1 MSHDDLIVVA
11 KDSFQT
17 KRHQEILVLIWT
29 FRKTPLEW
37 DATKVLA
44 IFFTQKLYLSNLWI
58 TFSEPMDQPFLRII
72 CGFSEGQMQIWNA
85 FSLSLVWDLNMWTVL
100 RGQGPGWDVKKF
112 GGEQALSQCM
122 DVPTFSLKLLWV
134 LDTLVLFA
142 SDMWSCEMFFGRQW
156 KHHSIQNMPP
166 LFLPKKAPCFG
177 SFRTSVHFPEVYHS
191 LLFPKEKPI
200 QTTRFPTFL
209 GPSTG
214 PIWPVKTTKEK
225 TLNAHEA
232 TVTSLSASPPTA
244 PYDPRLVSCSKAWNK
259 NCLDIKSGY
268 GGVWRFELCQLCV
281 VQNWQL
287 SSLW

>member
-1 MSHDDLIVVA
+1 MRSI
-11 KDSFQT
+11 
-17 KRHQEILVLIWT
+17 
-29 FRKTPLEW
+29 
-37 DATKVLA
+37 KVLA

-58 TFSEPMDQPFLRII
+58 TFFEPMDQPEDHLWILR
-72 CGFSEGQMQIWNA
+72 GTDADLERLLLV
-85 FSLSLVWDLNMWTVL
+85 LSLGPQYVNGFEGPRAWL
-100 RGQGPGWDVKKF
+100 RCEEIWKGRKRR
-112 GGEQALSQCM
+112 EQALSQSM